1 MRVQVLARTI
11 AWVAI
16 VAVVLLALTGP
27 NIPAWLLITAV
38 VGALALGIPAS
49 VKQKRVERDAIRRI
63 WRERQRSGS
72 S

>member
-11 AWVAI
+11 AWIAL

-27 NIPAWLLITAV
+27 NIPAWLLIIAI
-38 VGALALGIPAS
+38 VGALALGIPAGI
-49 VKQKRVERDAIRRI
+49 KQKRLERDVVRRI
-63 WRERQRSGS
+63 WRERQRSAS